1 MGASWEGWA
10 AIFSTAMMG
19 PLKQMGEPRR
29 QPGESG
35 EWSRERKGDEGYVIW
50 KRNTEQTEGENE
62 EPDVFMVSTST
73 GILGDFH
80 SRLSL

>member
-35 EWSRERKGDEGYVIW
+35 EWSRERKGDEGYVI
-50 KRNTEQTEGENE
+50 
-62 EPDVFMVSTST
+62 
-73 GILGDFH
+73 
-80 SRLSL
+80 